1 MEILGLEHFL
11 SAYYFTEDGRFDP
24 NKLKLIEDY
33 PNKTLFAANHIRS
46 IMERYINFGIYL
58 KKNFKNKKVRFFK
71 THNALLKVFDREF
84 TSPKYT
90 LGTIYVVRDPRN
102 VITS

>member
-1 MEILGLEHFL
+1 MV
-11 SAYYFTEDGRFDP
+11 
-24 NKLKLIEDY
+24 
-33 PNKTLFAANHIRS
+33 
-46 IMERYINFGIYL
+46 RYINFGICHKKIL
-58 KKNFKNKKVRFFK
+58 KDKKVRFFK

-102 VITS
+102 VITSLKNHYDFPSYEVALKFMLQKKTIFGTK